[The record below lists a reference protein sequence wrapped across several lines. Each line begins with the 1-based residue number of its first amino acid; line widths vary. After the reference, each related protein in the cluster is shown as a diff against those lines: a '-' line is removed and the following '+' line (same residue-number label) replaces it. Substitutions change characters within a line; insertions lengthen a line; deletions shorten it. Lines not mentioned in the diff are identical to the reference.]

1 MKLLVTG
8 ATGLLGSEVVRAA
21 PSLGWT
27 VAGLARHDLD
37 VTDGRRV
44 EAVIRQHGPD
54 AVVHCAA
61 FTAVDAAETEAARAM
76 AVNGEGAGHVARA
89 ARSVG
94 AVVVYVST
102 DFVFD
107 GKKGTPYTTSDA
119 PAPLGVYGLSKL
131 AGEGAVAES
140 GARYLIV
147 RTGWLYGAGGRNFV
161 DTVLERARRGEAL
174 RVVDD
179 QRGRPSWALHVADG
193 MLRLLEGGAGGIWNL
208 ADRGDAT
215 WHELATEAVKRAGL
229 TVDVS
234 GVTTEA
240 WGAPAPRPS
249 YSVLDITATEA
260 FLGRRMVSWPEALAR
275 YLHEG

>member
-1 MKLLVTG
+1 M
-8 ATGLLGSEVVRAA
+8 
-21 PSLGWT
+21 
-27 VAGLARHDLD
+27 AGLARHDLD
-37 VTDGRRV
+37 VTDERRV

-193 MLRLLEGGAGGIWNL
+193 MLRLLEGGASGIWNL
-208 ADRGDAT
+208 TDGGDAT

-229 TVDVS
+229 AVDVL
-234 GVTTEA
+234 GVTTEE

-249 YSVLDITATEA
+249 YSVLDIADTEA